1 MDSIGATMKHNYE
14 VRIVGEEV
22 AILAKVMTE
31 AQGRMILEHFVKTSR
46 LKNISF
52 RIKRVTPEP
61 FSANSKLGNILWTDT
76 SNNDITS
83 VDTLNFRTT

>member
-1 MDSIGATMKHNYE
+1 MKHNYE
-14 VRIVGEEV
+14 VRIKGEEV
-22 AILAKVMTE
+22 DILAKVMTE

-61 FSANSKLGNILWTDT
+61 FSVINTISDMTDNTLTAGNSTWTW
-76 SNNDITS
+76 NNG
-83 VDTLNFRTT
+83 